1 MQFTKTFSDKV
12 SAAQSDDMSLARAWL
27 DGAEAIVI
35 GAGAGL
41 SAAAGFT
48 YSGKRFHENF
58 HDFETKYHFSDM
70 YSGGFYPF
78 ETAEEYWAYWSRYV
92 LLNRYT
98 DAPKP
103 VYRELFELVKE
114 KNYFVITTN
123 VDHCFQKSGFDKN
136 RLFYTQGDYG
146 LFQCSAPCCDK
157 TYDNEQAIREMAARQ
172 KDMKIPAELVPK
184 CPVCGRAMTMN
195 LRCDERFA
203 EDDGWRA
210 ACGRYK
216 RFLKDNK
223 KKKTVYLELGVGM
236 NTPAIIKYPF
246 WKMVAENKNARYVC
260 VNKAFA
266 YAPDDIKARSLCFA
280 EDIAELLNLLA
291 YRESGRE

>member
-1 MQFTKTFSDKV
+1 MQFTKTFSDKGAAARTEDV
-12 SAAQSDDMSLARAWL
+12 RSAREWL

-41 SAAAGFT
+41 STAAGFT
-48 YSGKRFHENF
+48 YSGKRFHKNF
-58 HDFETKYHFSDM
+58 HDFEAKYHFSDM

-103 VYRELFELVKE
+103 VYRELFEFVKD

-157 TYDNEQAIREMAARQ
+157 TYDNEQVIREMAARQ
-172 KDMKIPAELVPK
+172 KDMKIPVGLVPK

-195 LRCDERFA
+195 LRCDDRFV

-216 RFLKDNK
+216 RFLKENK

-246 WKMVAENKNARYVC
+246 RKIVAENKNARYVC
-260 VNKAFA
+260 VNKAVA

-280 EDIAELLNLLA
+280 EDIAEWVKLLA
-291 YRESGRE
+291 C

>member
-1 MQFTKTFSDKV
+1 
-12 SAAQSDDMSLARAWL
+12 
-27 DGAEAIVI
+27 
-35 GAGAGL
+35 
-41 SAAAGFT
+41 
-48 YSGKRFHENF
+48 
-58 HDFETKYHFSDM
+58 M